1 MHYTR
6 GSLCRSTTLWEQNC
20 KLLKCCAQLSG
31 ANLLKW
37 ATPPA
42 KLLTHV
48 DRAPMIPG
56 YTWKKN
62 QAYPDIFAV
71 FGCFRKNIF
80 APGGGAKLLK
90 FALPGGGAKLLKC
103 GGPLKS
109 RTPGCD
115 APAARNGVI
124 NYKEGKTLLQPLAN
138 SHTNNVCGVPRV
150 PRPPC
155 RSAPSSTRVTRRKSH
170 AHEMVAASPSAFAPG
185 GRRSGPGQQRHPSE
199 EEGELL
205 QCGEVAA

>member
-1 MHYTR
+1 MLKHD
-6 GSLCRSTTLWEQNC
+6 TLGA

-31 ANLLKW
+31 ANHYFGKSVKVGH
-37 ATPPA
+37 PA
-42 KLLTHV
+42 RQTANPRGPSPDDTRVYL
-48 DRAPMIPG
+48 
-56 YTWKKN
+56 KKN